1 CCPALVKEEKP
12 MVQADI
18 PASSELSIE
27 ELKTKIKR
35 LNSKGGQMKME
46 LHDLAEGLPTD
57 FEQIMEVASKTYE
70 LYRELDELK
79 KQLKA
84 REQ

>member
-1 CCPALVKEEKP
+1 

-35 LNSKGGQMKME
+35 LNSKGGQLKME

-57 FEQIMEVASKTYE
+57 FEQIMEVASRTYE

>member
-1 CCPALVKEEKP
+1 

-18 PASSELSIE
+18 PTSSQPSIE
-27 ELKTKIKR
+27 ELKTQIKR
-35 LNSKGGQMKME
+35 LNSKGGQLKME

-57 FEQIMEVASKTYE
+57 FEKIMEVASRTYE
-70 LYRELDELK
+70 LYCELDKLK

>member
-1 CCPALVKEEKP
+1 

-27 ELKTKIKR
+27 ELKSKIKR
-35 LNSKGGQMKME
+35 LNSKGGQLKME

-57 FEQIMEVASKTYE
+57 FEQIMEVASRTYE
-70 LYRELDELK
+70 LYRELDQLK